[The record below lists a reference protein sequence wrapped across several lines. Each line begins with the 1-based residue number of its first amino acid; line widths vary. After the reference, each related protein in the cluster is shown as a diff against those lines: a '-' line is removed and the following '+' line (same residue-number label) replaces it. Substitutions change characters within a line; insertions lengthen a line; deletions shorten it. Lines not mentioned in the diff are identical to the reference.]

1 MADVFTS
8 TTQLSNQVLTAYDRN
23 AYFALRDTAIWKQFA
38 DVKPGNITSPGSA
51 VQFTIWSDL
60 TEATTAL
67 SETVDVDAV
76 GLSDSTVT
84 VTPSEYGNAVLI
96 TLKLRTDD
104 FLVGFDADVANVLA
118 ENMVK
123 SIDTI
128 ARTTVDTS
136 GTAVWASGTADGD
149 LASTDNI
156 TAALV
161 KQQRA
166 ALRKNNAAP
175 ISGNLYAA
183 VIHPDVAYDL
193 KVETGDAAWISPHI
207 YVDTANVYNDEIGT
221 FGGFKFVESNRTDL
235 DEDAGTA
242 GTESVYSTYF
252 FGKQAIAMAEPIAPH
267 MVMGP
272 VTDHLNRFRPLGWY
286 GYLGFGQFRSASLR
300 RLRATSSIGTNT

>member
-8 TTQLSNQVLTAYDRN
+8 TTQLTNQVLTSYDRN
-23 AYFALRDTAIWKQFA
+23 AYFALRDMAIWDQFA
-38 DVKPGNITSPGSA
+38 DVKPGNITSPGSS
-51 VQFTIWSDL
+51 VRFNIWSDL
-60 TEATTAL
+60 SEATTAL

-96 TLKLRTDD
+96 TLKLRSDD
-104 FLVGFDADVANVLA
+104 FLIGFDPDVANILA

-128 ARTTVDTS
+128 ARTAIDS
-136 GTAVWASGTADGD
+136 AGTAVWASGTADGD

-166 ALRKNNAAP
+166 ALKKANVSP
-175 ISGNLYAA
+175 KIGNLYAA

-193 KVETGDAAWISPHI
+193 KVETGDGAWIMPHQ
-207 YVDTANVYNDEIGT
+207 YVDTQALYVDEIGT

-252 FGKQAIAMAEPIAPH
+252 FGQQAIAKAESIAPS

-286 GYLGFGQFRSASLR
+286 AYLGYGEFRSASLR

>member
-1 MADVFTS
+1 MADTFTS
-8 TTQLSNQVLTAYDRN
+8 TSQLSNQVLTAYDRN
-23 AYFALRDTAIWKQFA
+23 AYFALRSMAIWDQMA
-38 DVKPGNITSPGSA
+38 DVKPGNVTSPGSA
-51 VQFTIWSDL
+51 VRFNIWSDL

-76 GLSDSTVT
+76 GLSDSVVT
-84 VTPSEYGNAVLI
+84 VTPAEYGNVVLV

-104 FLVGFDADVANVLA
+104 FLIGFDPDVANILS

-156 TAALV
+156 TSSLVRRQRAALV
-161 KQQRA
+161 KA
-166 ALRKNNAAP
+166 NVSPKV
-175 ISGNLYAA
+175 GNLYAA
-183 VIHPDVAYDL
+183 VIHPDIAYDL
-193 KVETGDAAWISPHI
+193 KEETGDGAWIMPHQ
-207 YVDTANVYNDEIGT
+207 YVDTAAVYTDEIGT
-221 FGGFKFVESNRTDL
+221 FAGFKFVESNRTDL

-252 FGKQAIAMAEPIAPH
+252 MGQQAIAKAESISPS

-286 GYLGFGQFRSASLR
+286 AYLGYGQFRSASLR